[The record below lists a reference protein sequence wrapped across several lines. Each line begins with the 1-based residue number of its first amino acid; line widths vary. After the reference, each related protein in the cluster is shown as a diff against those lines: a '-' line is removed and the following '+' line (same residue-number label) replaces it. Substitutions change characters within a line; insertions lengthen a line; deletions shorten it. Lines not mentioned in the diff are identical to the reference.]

1 MKFQKKTTWIS
12 LLILL
17 SFGVGQA
24 IAKPIEVTGLVPARE
39 LTDDSAL
46 KPGLLPIY
54 IYKLFKSVDEMPK
67 LDIKTTKEKVGE
79 PILFLD
85 HVFGKNDLIFDSGV
99 LTSLGIQMNGFLKF
113 SEPGKYTLK
122 TKSNDGICVWVSDKR
137 IVYLPGIQT
146 DHYSN
151 EVVLDIQK
159 PGWYPL
165 VVKYFNRIGTAA
177 IAMYWKLPGET
188 NFSVIPAEAY
198 AHEPISKG
206 SP

>member
-1 MKFQKKTTWIS
+1 
-12 LLILL
+12 
-17 SFGVGQA
+17 VGQA

-188 NFSVIPAEAY
+188 NFSVIRFNLAFLPGDPMSMRRRFFYQIAV
-198 AHEPISKG
+198 HSSRKTFR
-206 SP
+206 

>member
-177 IAMYWKLPGET
+177 IAMYWKLPG
-188 NFSVIPAEAY
+188 
-198 AHEPISKG
+198 
-206 SP
+206 